1 MNEIPKISITQDFV
15 TDDYDED
22 DNECSANINEAHTD
36 VEDLDSDDKDSQ
48 FPSSQL
54 LIARKKVKSKRIDE
68 CATDVEDCSGS
79 DDDVKIES
87 CDAEVSLTEFLDHGY
102 VDETTSYDGADK
114 VKHSQ
119 KGKRA
124 SLFAPPDDGGAVTD
138 CEDFTSDNEIQVVDV
153 PENSTYDNILLETYE
168 FNSVNVDNTALVQ
181 KNRKKRITSA
191 KNVDHSDSEGDL
203 PRGNWNELS
212 DVENIALTDDEKPEY
227 VGRMKHSVSALD
239 AEEMIIV
246 ASDNES
252 AYQPPKYEPSPEIA
266 VSFTNMRPN
275 KLHLRHRHQ
284 HQRSNA
290 NKNALTVQSNP
301 DEAITDV
308 ENLDSSDDESPNLR
322 KNLAIPIAYVSSGNR
337 PLTDVEDFDFDD
349 DCIAST
355 SRDIKL
361 PSPVREITVM
371 REDKHG
377 DPVSKVMP
385 LVASGSSSFLG
396 INDDYVDKGTQIYI
410 FSDTIFKVNVLQKR
424 YINSKFPKRFDRYG
438 RFKRK

>member
-1 MNEIPKISITQDFV
+1 MNGIPKISITQDFV
-15 TDDYDED
+15 TDDFDED

-36 VEDLDSDDKDSQ
+36 VEDLDSDDKNSQ
-48 FPSSQL
+48 SPSSQL

-87 CDAEVSLTEFLDHGY
+87 CDADVSLTEFLDQGY
-102 VDETTSYDGADK
+102 VDETSSFGGADK

-138 CEDFTSDNEIQVVDV
+138 CEDFTSDNEIQVIEV
-153 PENSTYDNILLETYE
+153 PENDTYDNILLETYE
-168 FNSVNVDNTALVQ
+168 FNSVNVENSALVQ
-181 KNRKKRITSA
+181 TNRKKRITSS
-191 KNVDHSDSEGDL
+191 KNVDHSDSDGDL

-212 DVENIALTDDEKPEY
+212 DVENIALTDDEKPQF
-227 VGRMKHSVSALD
+227 RMKHSASALEPD
-239 AEEMIIV
+239 EIIIV

-252 AYQPPKYEPSPEIA
+252 AYLPVKYEASPEFA
-266 VSFTNMRPN
+266 VSFTNMRP
-275 KLHLRHRHQ
+275 KKSHHRHRH
-284 HQRSNA
+284 HHPKSNL
-290 NKNALTVQSNP
+290 NKNALAVQSNP

-322 KNLAIPIAYVSSGNR
+322 KNLSIPLAYVSSGNR
-337 PLTDVEDFDFDD
+337 PLTDCEDFDIDD
-349 DCIAST
+349 DCFAST

-385 LVASGSSSFLG
+385 LVVSANKSFLG
-396 INDDYVDKGTQIYI
+396 IDDEYVDKGTQIFFFLNCY
-410 FSDTIFKVNVLQKR
+410 TILRMNL
-424 YINSKFPKRFDRYG
+424 
-438 RFKRK
+438 